1 MQSYE
6 ISKWKIHLLVAI
18 FPCPYSLAILLL
30 TREWGQGN
38 EKLGSEWV
46 LVAASAIVLANIAF
60 LVAPASGTDDR
71 TDEARPTAATSIR
84 RVCSVHD

>member
-1 MQSYE
+1 MKNTST
-6 ISKWKIHLLVAI
+6 LLH
-18 FPCPYSLAILLL
+18 PM
-30 TREWGQGN
+30 
-38 EKLGSEWV
+38 

-60 LVAPASGTDDR
+60 FVAPASGTDER